1 MDIFTVKLLIGP
13 ENVYNYFCGGFLH
26 IPTEISNGIINLI
39 TRTVT
44 FNSNEERRPNRLKH
58 L

>member
-1 MDIFTVKLLIGP
+1 MVIFTVKVLTGP
-13 ENVYNYFCGGFLH
+13 GKVYNYFCGGFLH
-26 IPTEISNGIINLI
+26 LPTEISNGIINLI

-44 FNSNEERRPNRLKH
+44 FNSNEERRPDRLKH